1 MSRFERASHVI
12 WHCQYHLVWV
22 PKYRFRMLQ
31 GPIGRE
37 VQRCVMTFCQQLG
50 CQIVEMN
57 VQVDHVHLLVKVP
70 PRVSIPELMGVLK
83 GRTAIR
89 LFNEFPSLR
98 KKPYWAIIFGLKD
111 TVWIPSDLTVRW
123 SKSTSGSRRRKSKIS
138 SSFNW
143 SHDQADLLR
152 RAARCAPLWGA
163 SGKTAF
169 YERGCLLSW

>member
-50 CQIVEMN
+50 CGIVEMN

-70 PRVSIPELMGVLK
+70 SLPPE
-83 GRTAIR
+83 TAALVAWR
-89 LFNEFPSLR
+89 
-98 KKPYWAIIFGLKD
+98 A
-111 TVWIPSDLTVRW
+111 
-123 SKSTSGSRRRKSKIS
+123 
-138 SSFNW
+138 
-143 SHDQADLLR
+143 QAEVP
-152 RAARCAPLWGA
+152 RAAA
-163 SGKTAF
+163 
-169 YERGCLLSW
+169 LLSVRGRSPPPPAPASS